1 MTVNPGFGGQEFIPA
16 VLPKIREAR
25 QMVEARGLNIDIVVD
40 GGINEKTAPLAV
52 KAGANV
58 LTIGF
63 AIYGRE
69 PKLSI
74 QKLKDSLR

>member
-1 MTVNPGFGGQEFIPA
+1 M
-16 VLPKIREAR
+16 PKVQEAR
-25 QMVEARGLNIDIVVD
+25 QMVETRGLNIDIGVD